1 MKHVWHVILLL
12 GPEFRALDT
21 VFFHRE
27 TWKALRREKWI
38 EDIVIFNQRHVRL
51 TAEGMAFRDRVMILQ
66 VKLLN
71 KRMYDAFGRR
81 KNKDRDYQTTIPL
94 SFDPAF
100 IYRVPRE
107 PR

>member
-1 MKHVWHVILLL
+1 MLLLL

-21 VFFHRE
+21 AFFSWE
-27 TWKALRREKWI
+27 TWCALRRKKWI
-38 EDIVIFNQRHVRL
+38 KEIVIANQRHVRL
-51 TAEGMAFRDRVMILQ
+51 TAEGMAFRDRVMIQ
-66 VKLLN
+66 QATLLN

-100 IYRVPRE
+100 IYRVPRK